1 MDIIALLV
9 ALALVG
15 CNAFF
20 VATEF
25 AIVKVRPT
33 RIEELI
39 RKQRAGALTVRRIV
53 GNIDGYLSATQLG
66 ITLASLALGWIG
78 EPAFARL
85 LAGPLNLLGVD
96 DPVWAHRIALISAF
110 VIISFLHIV
119 IGELAPKS
127 LAIRRSESVAL
138 WVAVPMQIF
147 YTLCFPVIWAL
158 GGVSNRLLRAF
169 GLDGNA
175 HDAHHSEEEIK
186 IILSQARS
194 GGLLSAARSELLR
207 KVLTLPAKTARH
219 LMVPRNEVV
228 FLDIN
233 QSLADN
239 ISRAMASGHTRFP
252 LCDRELD
259 DVIGVV
265 DIREVL
271 HQRLQGPLELRTF
284 AMPAPYFPELMSAE
298 RLLSE
303 LRQRRA
309 TMAVVVDEYGGASGI
324 VTPADVVSAV
334 MGDLADEGEVV
345 PLPGG
350 AYDVD
355 GVAPLEEIE
364 DTLKITFNAAN
375 MRTVAGFLM
384 ARLGR
389 MPRVGDRVLASG
401 YAFNIMEVQGPRV
414 RRVRIQRETVP
425 QVPLPTGGGGAA
437 NAEAAGKA
445 GAASARNAAAGPTLT
460 GSAAPTPEG

>member
-9 ALALVG
+9 AFALVG

-39 RKQRAGALTVRRIV
+39 RKQRSGALTVRRIV

-66 ITLASLALGWIG
+66 ITLTSLALGWVG

-85 LAGPLNLLGVD
+85 LGAPLRMLGVT
-96 DPVWAHRIALISAF
+96 DPVWSHNIALASAF
-110 VIISFLHIV
+110 TTISCLHIV
-119 IGELAPKS
+119 VGELAPKS

-138 WVAVPMQIF
+138 LVAVPMQVF
-147 YTLCFPVIWAL
+147 YTLCFPIIWVL
-158 GGVSNRLLRAF
+158 GGVSNRLLSAV
-169 GLDGNA
+169 GLAGSV
-175 HDAHHSEEEIK
+175 HDNHHSEEEIK

-228 FLDIN
+228 LLDIN
-233 QSLADN
+233 QSLDDSIN
-239 ISRAMASGHTRFP
+239 RAMASGHTRFP

-271 HQRLQGPLELRTF
+271 HQRLQGPVDLRSF
-284 AMPAPYFPELMSAE
+284 AMAAPYFPELMSAE
-298 RLLSE
+298 RLLAE

-334 MGDLADEGEVV
+334 MGDLAEEGEVV

-364 DTLKITFNAAN
+364 DALKITFNADN

-384 ARLGR
+384 ERLGR
-389 MPRVGDRVLASG
+389 MPRVGDRVVAAG
-401 YAFNIMEVQGPRV
+401 HAFNIMEVHGPRV
-414 RRVRIQRETVP
+414 RRVRIQRDTP
-425 QVPLPTGGGGAA
+425 QTGARPANAGGASA
-437 NAEAAGKA
+437 AAAPAAGTP
-445 GAASARNAAAGPTLT
+445 AAAAP
-460 GSAAPTPEG
+460 AAAAAREPEPKL